1 MFTLTNKIKTFS
13 IVLILLGLLGIG
25 YGFYSAPSTIEEAKE
40 IVAISHHDDGHASS
54 YDGHSNEDKG
64 HDDHMEM
71 VMKCLMMN
79 MFFIN

>member
-40 IVAISHHDDGHASS
+40 I
-54 YDGHSNEDKG
+54 
-64 HDDHMEM
+64 
-71 VMKCLMMN
+71 
-79 MFFIN
+79 